1 MHNFTDWKYHMR
13 LSTYLNG
20 LVIGL
25 MMVSAGAMAQ
35 TEDAESGA
43 VLVVE
48 KLHAALLGVMQNAD
62 QLGFNGRY
70 KIMAP
75 VVESSFD
82 TPLIAQVVLSRYWKE
97 LNPEQR
103 GQFVALFNR
112 LSASTYA
119 SRFDN
124 YSEEFFKTLGIEK
137 MKNERLLVKTELV
150 REKEK
155 EDPVELEYLVQQK
168 DGNWYIINVIA
179 DGVSD
184 LALKQAEYASIINT
198 RGFDSLVT
206 EIEAKIRD
214 LEAPQQTE

>member
-1 MHNFTDWKYHMR
+1 MR
-13 LSTYLNG
+13 HTYYLAG
-20 LVIGL
+20 LVMGL
-25 MMVSAGAMAQ
+25 LLWSGTATAQ
-35 TEDAESGA
+35 IEDTESGA

-48 KLHAALLGVMQNAD
+48 KLHTTLLDIMQNAG

-82 TPLIAQVVLSRYWKE
+82 TPLIAKVVLSRYWKE
-97 LNPEQR
+97 LNPEQQ
-103 GQFVALFNR
+103 GQFVALFKR

-119 SRFDN
+119 SRFDS
-124 YSEEFFKTLGIEK
+124 YAEESFKTLGVEK

-150 REKEK
+150 KEK
-155 EDPVELEYLVQQK
+155 EDPVRLEYMVQQN

-198 RGFDSLVT
+198 RGFDSLVS
-206 EIEAKIRD
+206 EIETKIRD
-214 LEAPQQTE
+214 LEAPQQIN